1 MIVLNKALNIT
12 AVIFAFVFPLSIAAA
27 NIILGVMLILWIAQ
41 RDWSRKFNQLKN
53 DKILLSILG
62 ITTLLL
68 ISTLFSNSIY
78 DGFALNKS
86 HNEYS
91 FILKRF
97 VWLSM
102 VYVIFVTSVKREYLS
117 KIITAFLV
125 SMFINE
131 LISYATYFH
140 LIDIEYWKAKKILY
154 HELTYNNPAPM
165 HHSFYSIFLVVT
177 IFLLL
182 TQLFREKN
190 IFIKAWILLFLS
202 SSTINLFVN
211 GGRTGQ
217 LAFVLASVVYS
228 IVYFK
233 EKIKYMILMIIIVLS
248 IVFTAYKFSPIFKNR
263 VNLAF
268 NNMNY
273 IYKNNNYN
281 TSWGARV
288 ALDIVSWRYLT
299 QDIKYFIF
307 GAGAGDAKKEILI
320 FSKKYPNLYKAV
332 YNKKH
337 LHNQYF
343 QFWVDGS
350 IFALILFLYL
360 LYSVLKIKTPNR
372 ALQYALIT
380 VFVFAFISDLFIY
393 RTTSYILF
401 LFVITLF
408 TLQAKEGY
416 E

>member
-1 MIVLNKALNIT
+1 MLNKALNIS

-27 NIILGVMLILWIAQ
+27 NIVLGVMLILWIAQ
-41 RDWSRKFNQLKN
+41 GEWSRKFNQLKN

-62 ITTLLL
+62 ITILLL
-68 ISTLFSNSIY
+68 ISTMFSNSIY
-78 DGFALNKS
+78 NGFALNKS

-97 VWLSM
+97 VWLSLL
-102 VYVIFVTSVKREYLS
+102 YPIFITSVTKEYLS

-125 SMFINE
+125 AMFINE

-154 HELTYNNPAPM
+154 HELAYDNPAPM

-182 TQLFREKN
+182 TQLFTEKN
-190 IFIKAWILLFLS
+190 IFMKAWILLFLT
-202 SSTINLFVN
+202 SSTVNLFVN

-217 LAFVLASVVYS
+217 LAFILASIIYS
-228 IVYFK
+228 ITYFR
-233 EKIKYMILMIIIVLS
+233 EKIKYIILMITILISII
-248 IVFTAYKFSPIFKNR
+248 FTAYKFSPIFQSR
-263 VNLAF
+263 ANLAIHS
-268 NNMNY
+268 MNY
-273 IYKNNNYN
+273 IYKNRNYN

-299 QDIKYFIF
+299 QDIKHFIF
-307 GAGAGDAKKEILI
+307 GASAGDAKKEILI
-320 FSKKYPNLYKAV
+320 FSKKYPHLYRAV
-332 YNKKH
+332 YDKKH

-350 IFALILFLYL
+350 IFALLLFFYM
-360 LYSVLKIKTPNR
+360 LYSAIKIKTPYR
-372 ALQYALIT
+372 ALKYALIT
-380 VFVFAFISDLFIY
+380 VFMFAFISDLFIY

-401 LFVITLF
+401 LFVISILNI
-408 TLQAKEGY
+408 QAKESY

>member
-1 MIVLNKALNIT
+1 MNKALNIL
-12 AVIFAFVFPLSIAAA
+12 AVVFAFVFPLSIAGA
-27 NIILGVMLILWIAQ
+27 NIVLGIMFILWITQ
-41 RDWSRKFNQLKN
+41 GDWSKKFNQLKK
-53 DKILLSILG
+53 DKILISIIG
-62 ITTLLL
+62 IVLLLL
-68 ISTLFSNSIY
+68 ISTLFSHSIY
-78 DGFALNKS
+78 NGFALNKS

-97 VWLSM
+97 VWLSLI
-102 VYVIFVTSVKREYLS
+102 YPIFITSVTKEYIS

-131 LISYATYFH
+131 LISYSTYFH
-140 LIDIEYWKAKKILY
+140 IIDIEYWKAKKILY

-165 HHSFYSIFLVVT
+165 HHTFYSVFLVVT

-182 TQLFREKN
+182 TQLFIEKN
-190 IFIKAWILLFLS
+190 IFIKAWILLFLT
-202 SSTINLFVN
+202 SSTVNLFIN
-211 GGRTGQ
+211 GGRAGQ
-217 LAFVLASVVYS
+217 LAFILAAIVYS
-228 IVYFK
+228 VIYFRK
-233 EKIKYMILMIIIVLS
+233 KIKYMILMIVV
-248 IVFTAYKFSPIFKNR
+248 VFAILFGAYKFSPIFKSR
-263 VNLAF
+263 IDLAI
-268 NNMNY
+268 NSMNSV
-273 IYKNNNYN
+273 YKNRNYT
-281 TSWGARV
+281 TSWGSRV
-288 ALDIVSWRYLT
+288 GLDIVSWRYLT
-299 QDIKYFIF
+299 QDSKHFIL
-307 GAGAGDAKKEILI
+307 GAGAGDAKKVFFN
-320 FSKKYPNLYKAV
+320 FSKKYPQIDKGIRE
-332 YNKKH
+332 KFH

-360 LYSVLKIKTPNR
+360 LYSALKIKTPNR

-380 VFVFAFISDLFIY
+380 VFAFAFISDLFIY

>member
-27 NIILGVMLILWIAQ
+27 NIILGVMFILWIAQ

-97 VWLSM
+97 IWLSM

-140 LIDIEYWKAKKILY
+140 LIDIEHWKAKKILY

-165 HHSFYSIFLVVT
+165 NHTFYSIFLVVT
-177 IFLLL
+177 VFLLL
-182 TQLFREKN
+182 TQLFIEKN
-190 IFIKAWILLFLS
+190 IFMKAWILLFLS

-217 LAFVLASVVYS
+217 LAFVLASVVYTL
-228 IVYFK
+228 IYFRK
-233 EKIKYMILMIIIVLS
+233 KIKYIILMLIILLS
-248 IVFTAYKFSPIFKNR
+248 IMLSAYKLSPNFHNR
-263 VNLAF
+263 ISQAIGNI
-268 NNMNY
+268 NS
-273 IYKNNNYN
+273 IYKNRNYD
-281 TSWGARV
+281 TSWGSRI
-288 ALDIVSWRYLT
+288 ALDLVSWRYLT
-299 QDIKYFIF
+299 QDIKHFIL
-307 GAGAGDAKKEILI
+307 GAGAGDAKKEILQ
-320 FSKKYPNLYKAV
+320 FSKKYPNLKRAIWQ
-332 YNKKH
+332 KKH

-350 IFALILFLYL
+350 IFALILFLYMI
-360 LYSVLKIKTPNR
+360 YIIVKIDTPYKALK
-372 ALQYALIT
+372 YAIIT
-380 VFVFAFISDLFIY
+380 AFAFAFISDVFIY

-401 LFVITLF
+401 LFIVAILTI
-408 TLQAKEGY
+408 QAKEIY

>member
-1 MIVLNKALNIT
+1 MLNKALNIS
-12 AVIFAFVFPLSIAAA
+12 AIIFAFVFPLSIAAA
-27 NIILGVMLILWIAQ
+27 NIVLGVMLILWIAQ
-41 RDWSRKFNQLKN
+41 GEWSRKFNQLKN

-62 ITTLLL
+62 ITILLL
-68 ISTLFSNSIY
+68 ISTMFSNSIY
-78 DGFALNKS
+78 NGFALNKS

-97 VWLSM
+97 VWLSLI
-102 VYVIFVTSVKREYLS
+102 YPIFIASITKEYLY

-125 SMFINE
+125 AMFINE

-154 HELTYNNPAPM
+154 HELTYSNPAPM

-182 TQLFREKN
+182 TQLFTEKN
-190 IFIKAWILLFLS
+190 IFMKAWILLFLT
-202 SSTINLFVN
+202 SSTVNLFIN

-217 LAFVLASVVYS
+217 LAFILASVIYS
-228 IVYFK
+228 IVYFR
-233 EKIKYMILMIIIVLS
+233 EKIKYMILMIVVVLL
-248 IVFTAYKFSPIFKNR
+248 ILFTSYKFSPIFHSR
-263 VNLAF
+263 LYLAVNSI
-268 NNMNY
+268 NSV
-273 IYKNNNYN
+273 YKNKNYT
-281 TSWGARV
+281 TSWGSRIG
-288 ALDIVSWRYLT
+288 LDIVSWKYLT
-299 QDIKYFIF
+299 QDSKHFIY
-307 GAGAGDAKKEILI
+307 GAGAGDAKKEFFN
-320 FSKKYPNLYKAV
+320 FSKKYPQIDSGIKE
-332 YNKKH
+332 KSH

-360 LYSVLKIKTPNR
+360 LYSVLKIKTPNK

-380 VFVFAFISDLFIY
+380 VFAFAFISDLFIY
-393 RTTSYILF
+393 RTISYILF
-401 LFVITLF
+401 LFIIAIF
-408 TLQAKEGY
+408 TLQAKEYY